1 MVVDTR
7 CFSKKETDNVN
18 QSFGVQAFDRTDHLL
33 QEYSKC
39 SNFEDLKSVLLK
51 MRQSIPSKNGIKM
64 LHKIAV
70 NPDDPR
76 QLIVAQILGYHREWL
91 NISNG
96 IRNHLALIRRI
107 ENNSSVTEALV
118 WGLRQRE
125 EISEFLLHP
134 SESIAREAALGVP
147 LGRRTIFPILD
158 RIRKSSSAEIV
169 RILLLKLSNLH
180 PSLMQ
185 FVLESLVKDTWTENS
200 VIDLFSA
207 LPQVSVFDSFIDK
220 ESVVGGFAFDM
231 EKNSR
236 WHSAVRIAKEILI
249 SDPSCELIKV
259 LLVRSGD
266 DELFSRRQAAFTRS
280 VMRSVDS
287 KFGQELMKD
296 FKALTVG
303 ASEEKVFRLAE
314 SLVELGS
321 RLEGESAKKVHGVL
335 EEWKSRSASLKLKI
349 YQLQQRIV

>member
-1 MVVDTR
+1 MVIDTR
-7 CFSKKETDNVN
+7 FFSKKEIGDVNHQLGVETFDSTD
-18 QSFGVQAFDRTDHLL
+18 QLL

-39 SNFEDLKSVLLK
+39 SNFEDLKALLLK
-51 MRQSIPSKNGIKM
+51 MRQNIPSKNGIKV
-64 LHKIAV
+64 LHKVAV
-70 NPDDPR
+70 DSSDSR
-76 QLIVAQILGYHREWL
+76 QLVAAQILGYHREWL

-96 IRNHLALIRRI
+96 IHNHLALIRRI

-125 EISEFLLHP
+125 EISEFLLDP
-134 SESIAREAALGVP
+134 SESVAREAALGIP

-158 RIRKSSSAEIV
+158 SIRKSSSTELV
-169 RILLLKLSNLH
+169 RILLLKLRNLH

-185 FVLESLVKDTWTENS
+185 FVLESLVEDTWRENA
-200 VIDLFSA
+200 VINLLSA
-207 LPQVSVFDSFIDK
+207 LPQISVFDSFIDK
-220 ESVVGGFAFDM
+220 ESVVGNSGFDIG
-231 EKNSR
+231 KNSR
-236 WHSAVRIAKEILI
+236 WHSAVRIAKEVLI

-266 DELFSRRQAAFTRS
+266 DELFSRRQATFTRS

-296 FKALTVG
+296 FAALTVG

-314 SLVELGS
+314 SLVELGL
-321 RLEGESAKKVHGVL
+321 RLDGENAKKIHGVL

-349 YQLQQRIV
+349 YQLEQRIV